1 MADRGGYI
9 GRNPGDSSVI
19 VARQSFEP
27 TGVQTDFTF
36 SSGYTPGYIDV
47 YLNGSRLIVASDYTA
62 TDGSVVG
69 LTSFASNG
77 DVLECVAYKAF
88 NVGNVTNAT
97 GNFTVGGD
105 LTVDGNATF
114 NGTVTGISSVSYAT
128 TSFGLEGSPNIAVGD
143 ITATGD
149 VSIGGTLTYED
160 VTNVD
165 SVGIITAR
173 SGIKVTAGGVNVSAG
188 GVYVNAGVS
197 TFPQSTTIT
206 AKTGGQVLVG
216 SSAEATIGSY
226 TWNGLQV
233 RSTTGGAAIVFEEFN
248 TSNWMAGLKFG
259 KSRASSIGSYTIVQ
273 NGDNLGN
280 LIWHGAD
287 GTDMACQAASIQVE
301 VDGAPGSNDMPGR
314 IIFGTTADGAVA
326 PTERLR
332 ISADGKAGF
341 TGIVTALKFEGPTNV
356 PAGQTG
362 TVTLAA
368 SDAGKHVAA
377 TGTVTLGTGGGGASI
392 FAVGDAVTIWNNS
405 AGAITIT
412 LSAVTCYNAADATTG
427 NRTLGARGL
436 ATILCVAANTYV
448 ISGSGLT

>member
-19 VARQSFEP
+19 VAKQTFEP

-97 GNFTVGGD
+97 GNFTVGGT
-105 LTVDGNATF
+105 LTVSGATTLGA
-114 NGTVTGISSVSYAT
+114 GTSVSYAT
-128 TSFGLEGSPNIAVGD
+128 TSFALSGSPDIDVNNITGAG
-143 ITATGD
+143 ATFTGN
-149 VSIGGTLTYED
+149 VSVGGTLTHED

-165 SVGIITAR
+165 SVGI
-173 SGIKVTAGGVNVSAG
+173 VTAGKGFRATTG
-188 GVYVNAGVS
+188 GLIVNAGVS

-206 AKTGGQVLVG
+206 EKNGGQVLVG
-216 SSAEATIGSY
+216 TSAEATIGGY
-226 TWNGLQV
+226 TWNGLQI
-233 RSTTGGAAIVFEEFN
+233 RSTTGGGAIVFEEFN

-259 KSRASSIGSYTIVQ
+259 KSRANTIGTYTIVQ
-273 NGDNLGN
+273 DGDNLGD
-280 LIWHGAD
+280 LRWHGAD
-287 GTDMACQAASIQVE
+287 GTDMACQAAELKVE
-301 VDGAPGSNDMPGR
+301 VDGTPGLNDMPGR

-332 ISADGKAGF
+332 ISSTGRAGF
-341 TGIVTALKFEGPTNV
+341 TGICSALRFEGPTNV

-368 SDAGKHVAA
+368 SAAGKHVSA
-377 TGTVTLGTGGGGASI
+377 TGTVTLDAGI
-392 FAVGDAVTIWNNS
+392 FAIGDAVTIWNNS
-405 AGAITIT
+405 AGNITIDV
-412 LSAVTCYNAADATTG
+412 SAVTCYNAADASTT
-427 NRTLGARGL
+427 NRTLAARAL

>member
-9 GRNPGDSSVI
+9 GRNPGDATVI
-19 VARQSFEP
+19 IARQTFHP
-27 TGVQTDFTF
+27 TGIQTNFTF
-36 SSGYTPGYIDV
+36 SSGYDPGYIDV
-47 YLNGSRLIVASDYTA
+47 YLNGSRLVVASDYTA
-62 TDGSVVG
+62 TDGGVVG
-69 LTSFASNG
+69 LTSAAGNG

-105 LTVDGNATF
+105 LIV
-114 NGTVTGISSVSYAT
+114 NGTTTGISSVSYAT

-165 SVGIITAR
+165 SVGIVTAR

-188 GVYVNAGVS
+188 GVYVNAGVA

-206 AKTGGQVLVG
+206 AQTGGQVLVG
-216 SSAEATIGSY
+216 SSAEATIGGY
-226 TWNGLQV
+226 TWNGVQI
-233 RSTTGGAAIVFEEFN
+233 RSTTGGGAIVFEEFN
-248 TSNWMAGLKFG
+248 TNNWMAGLKFG
-259 KSRASSIGSYTIVQ
+259 KSRANTIGTYTIVQ
-273 NGDNLGN
+273 DGDNLGD
-280 LIWHGAD
+280 LRWHGAD
-287 GTDMACQAASIQVE
+287 GTDMACQAAELKVE
-301 VDGAPGSNDMPGR
+301 VDGTPGLNDMPGR

-332 ISADGKAGF
+332 ISSTGRAGF
-341 TGIVTALKFEGPTNV
+341 TGICSALRFEGPTNV

-362 TVTLAA
+362 AVALAA

-377 TGTVTLGTGGGGASI
+377 TGGVSLALNI

-405 AGAITIT
+405 AGNITIT
-412 LSAVTCYNAADATTG
+412 LSAVTCYNATDGSTG
-427 NRTLGARGL
+427 DRTLGTRGL
-436 ATILCVAANTYV
+436 ATLLCVAANTYV